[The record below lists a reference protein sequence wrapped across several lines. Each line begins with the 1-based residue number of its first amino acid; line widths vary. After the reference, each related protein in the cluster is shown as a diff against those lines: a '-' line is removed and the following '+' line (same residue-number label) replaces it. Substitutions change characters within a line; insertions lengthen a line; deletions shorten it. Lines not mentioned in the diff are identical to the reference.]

1 MIIKIHVLKWKQN
14 LNINGSIKLFKHVN
28 ERKLKIKI
36 KLEMREYFGSLI
48 ICSLRKMKN
57 PFSFS
62 ILHSHH
68 QIIETARQNE
78 FCSLLSTSIHMT
90 RHLILPTAKLQSMS
104 FTKLYMVQC

>member
-1 MIIKIHVLKWKQN
+1 METKFEYKWFNQTVQTY
-14 LNINGSIKLFKHVN
+14 VN

-36 KLEMREYFGSLI
+36 KLEMTEYFGSLI

-57 PFSFS
+57 LFSFS

-78 FCSLLSTSIHMT
+78 FCSLLSTSSIPMT
-90 RHLILPTAKLQSMS
+90 RHLQSYS
-104 FTKLYMVQC
+104 SL